1 MQKWM
6 DETIQNIRNGSNV
19 GAAHPDFL
27 KIDIK
32 SAGNGN
38 MPDMDTMINR
48 YDKDI
53 AKALLSD
60 FFLVQQ
66 KSGNSAGFT
75 SSKIKTFTN
84 LVKEILDEICSTLNH
99 KLIPDLISKNLMD
112 LTLCPELTH
121 TEISDLDLT
130 NMMLFFQSFQKGFI
144 PPSAELANMFLRKI
158 FGDDAPTVTQEQVDD
173 MILRNEVTTVSNDD
187 GTLAGESAATTESK
201 EVKKNQDVAIQK

>member
-1 MQKWM
+1 M

-66 KSGNSAGFT
+66 KSGISAGFT

-112 LTLCPELTH
+112 LTICP
-121 TEISDLDLT
+121 
-130 NMMLFFQSFQKGFI
+130 
-144 PPSAELANMFLRKI
+144 
-158 FGDDAPTVTQEQVDD
+158 
-173 MILRNEVTTVSNDD
+173 
-187 GTLAGESAATTESK
+187 
-201 EVKKNQDVAIQK
+201 